1 MDVGGKELRR
11 RHQSKGEH
19 MTDVE
24 INKAL
29 ALAIGWKG
37 SDLILNHKCFLYCFE
52 GQEFVG
58 VFDHKDWN
66 VIGPIAQKYDLFP
79 HLNSSGTWTV
89 WTVWAKERWHTAHTP
104 QKAIALALIERTKK

>member
-1 MDVGGKELRR
+1 
-11 RHQSKGEH
+11 

-24 INKAL
+24 ISKAL

-58 VFDHKDWN
+58 VFDYKDWN
-66 VIGPIAQKYDLFP
+66 VIGPIAERYDCFP
-79 HLNSSGTWTV
+79 RRIVFDGWCTKHRSDFETS
-89 WTVWAKERWHTAHTP
+89 P
-104 QKAIALALIERTKK
+104 QKAIALAVIGAKK

>member
-1 MDVGGKELRR
+1 
-11 RHQSKGEH
+11 
-19 MTDVE
+19 MT
-24 INKAL
+24 
-29 ALAIGWKG
+29 
-37 SDLILNHKCFLYCFE
+37 
-52 GQEFVG
+52 
-58 VFDHKDWN
+58 DWN

>member
-1 MDVGGKELRR
+1 
-11 RHQSKGEH
+11 

-66 VIGPIAQKYDLFP
+66 VIGPIAEKYNCFP
-79 HLNSSGTWTV
+79 LRLRGGAWEAISRGKYKLGFVKSD
-89 WTVWAKERWHTAHTP
+89 TP
-104 QKAIALALIERTKK
+104 QKAIALAVIGALT

>member
-1 MDVGGKELRR
+1 
-11 RHQSKGEH
+11 

-66 VIGPIAQKYDLFP
+66 VIGPIAEKYNMFP
-79 HLNSSGTWTV
+79 YRLRITE
-89 WTVWAKERWHTAHTP
+89 EREYWNVFTYKDNVADTP
-104 QKAIALALIERTKK
+104 QKAIALAVIGAKK

>member
-1 MDVGGKELRR
+1 
-11 RHQSKGEH
+11 
-19 MTDVE
+19 MTDTE
-24 INKAL
+24 INQAL
-29 ALAIGWKG
+29 ALAVGWKRMLPNPEADG
-37 SDLILNHKCFLYCFE
+37 LKQCWVWTGGKWRL
-52 GQEFVG
+52 
-58 VFDHKDWN
+58 FDHKDWN